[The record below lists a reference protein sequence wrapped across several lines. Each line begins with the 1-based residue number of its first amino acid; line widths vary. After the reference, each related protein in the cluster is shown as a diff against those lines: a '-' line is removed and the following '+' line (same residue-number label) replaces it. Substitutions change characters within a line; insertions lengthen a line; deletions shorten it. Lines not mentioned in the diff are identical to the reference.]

1 MIGPRIDA
9 NSRESGTA
17 NNACEVACH
26 TNRDDSYV
34 VVFSSRR
41 IVVQSFLERLRADFP
56 LVIELINDIWLPQ
69 ADAKFRDVNTLRRI
83 I

>member
-1 MIGPRIDA
+1 MRA
-9 NSRESGTA
+9 ESPAIRTVMTA
-17 NNACEVACH
+17 MLLCFLHVA
-26 TNRDDSYV
+26 SW
-34 VVFSSRR
+34 FSPY
-41 IVVQSFLERLRADFP
+41 LERLRADFP